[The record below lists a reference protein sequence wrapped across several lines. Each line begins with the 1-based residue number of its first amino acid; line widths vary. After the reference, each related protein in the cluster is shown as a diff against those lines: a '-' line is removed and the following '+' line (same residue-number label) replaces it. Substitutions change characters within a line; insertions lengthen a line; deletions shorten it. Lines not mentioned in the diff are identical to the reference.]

1 MRIISRHALVNF
13 WSQPN
18 RGDAEA
24 DLTAWYNVVKG
35 KKCDWATPAD
45 VKASYGNASIVTNN
59 RVVFN
64 IHGNK
69 YRLVVK
75 INYPARIVFIRW
87 IGTHAEYDKID
98 VTTV

>member
-1 MRIISRHALVNF
+1 MRIIARPALVNY

-24 DLTAWYNVVKG
+24 DLTSWYNAVKS

-45 VKASYGNASIVTNN
+45 VKASYGNASIVAGN